1 MDRKKFSTYET
12 NLLLELVH
20 KYKNVL
26 ESKKNCAAEIEK
38 KAHCWTKLATEFCQ
52 DAHVGRWTAD
62 QLKKKWENLKFSG
75 KKEVRVTNGIRTAPT
90 LSI

>member
-20 KYKNVL
+20 KYKSTL

-38 KAHCWTKLATEFCQ
+38 KAHCWTKLAVEFRQ
-52 DAHVGRWTAD
+52 DNLVGRWTAD
-62 QLKKKWENLKFSG
+62 QLKKKWENLKFNG
-75 KKEVRVTNGIRTAPT
+75 KKEVSV
-90 LSI
+90 LK